1 MILSTDGQTDNVK
14 PVYPLCTYQL
24 CWSGGIKRWKKRGW
38 GMGVLV
44 GGGGGG
50 GGGGGWWGGGVGGGG
65 GGVWVGWGA
74 IPRRLP
80 INLIYGVT
88 IISANWPLESVV
100 KPTYKCE
107 GNHIYWGL
115 KITEACNQNDLQNLL
130 KKLIKC
136 LSDIFCRVCT
146 INPLRAKFFR
156 GNINTYLHF
165 MSLLRIDMTHVLK
178 ILPQVRPGL
187 AGANGVSAGSSLA
200 RPGPTYS
207 TESISWLLMSWRRK
221 EPGNQQP
228 WYWPS

>member
-1 MILSTDGQTDNVK
+1 MDPTSIVEDTERTWFCPQTDRRTMWNQYT
-14 PVYPLCTYQL
+14 PHHRL
-24 CWSGGIKRWKKRGW
+24 CWSGGIKRWKKRG
-38 GMGVLV
+38 

-50 GGGGGWWGGGVGGGG
+50 GG
-65 GGVWVGWGA
+65 A
-74 IPRRLP
+74 LPRRLP

-130 KKLIKC
+130 TKLIKC

-165 MSLLRIDMTHVLK
+165 MSLFRIDMTHVLK